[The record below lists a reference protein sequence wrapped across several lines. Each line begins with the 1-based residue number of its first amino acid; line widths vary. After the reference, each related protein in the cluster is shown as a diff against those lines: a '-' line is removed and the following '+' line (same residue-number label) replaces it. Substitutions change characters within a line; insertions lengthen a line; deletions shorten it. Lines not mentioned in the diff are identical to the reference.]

1 MASAGRSS
9 SPCGQPLAFIS
20 TKSLEAWSTLLAA
33 QHKVNDALENEFV
46 FAGGVKTS
54 TLTYFAELRS
64 LAALLLYAAK
74 TQDLKGLPPFVE
86 EAFATL
92 EAERDARVEERR
104 QLGNQREGP
113 HTRVFSSAPQSAAVM
128 AAILPT
134 AVNILAAPS
143 PDGLAAR
150 LGWLVERGAER
161 KRNKV
166 RQLPDYLSFSPRLRD
181 AFERCLEPRKTFVR
195 RLEESKRQLDQADGA
210 NSYSFTSDHV
220 PQLLWQKTYRQHF
233 AELIPGVGEDYA
245 RRVCATALVRLSGNY
260 TWREAAEALELPPEP
275 ACDLAN
281 KVVGVLNETKTAGLF
296 AERLHELAAKLTENT
311 GLIDYGRR
319 RRAFAS
325 LTEIEWRAWCLLC
338 QRAEVSPGALGGRQR
353 YAAAWV
359 WCYPLPEETIGS
371 RRGSRMAASAAAE
384 TCTGAFSEGS
394 SRRWRES

>member
-195 RLEESKRQLDQADGA
+195 RLEESGRQLDQADGA
-210 NSYSFTSDHV
+210 SLYSFTSDHV
-220 PQLLWQKTYRQHF
+220 PQLLWRERYRQHF
-233 AELIPGVGEDYA
+233 AELMPGTAEGYA
-245 RRVCATALVRLSGNY
+245 RRVCAMALVRLSGNY
-260 TWREAAEALELPPEP
+260 TWRGAAEALELPPKP
-275 ACDLAN
+275 AYGMAN
-281 KVVGVLNETKTAGLF
+281 KVVGVLNRTSAADLF
-296 AERLHELAAKLTENT
+296 AEQLHELAAKLSENASR
-311 GLIDYGRR
+311 IDYGFRR
-319 RRAFAS
+319 CVFANF
-325 LTEIEWRAWCLLC
+325 TEIEWRAWRSLC
-338 QRAEVSPGALGGRQR
+338 QRAGVPPGSSGGRQR
-353 YAAAWV
+353 YAAVWV
-359 WCYPLPEETIGS
+359 WC
-371 RRGSRMAASAAAE
+371 
-384 TCTGAFSEGS
+384 
-394 SRRWRES
+394 